1 MVYYKY
7 SKRET
12 RNTIKELFTMT
23 NFENITL
30 NGRPLSD
37 NRVFWAETHRLLKEA
52 DERGDHESALAIVT
66 LWDVIEWWER

>member
-12 RNTIKELFTMT
+12 RNSIKELFTMT

-37 NRVFWAETHRLLKEA
+37 DRVFWAETQRLFREA
-52 DERGDHESALAIVT
+52 DESGDHESAFALVT
-66 LWDVIEWWER
+66 LWDIIEWWER